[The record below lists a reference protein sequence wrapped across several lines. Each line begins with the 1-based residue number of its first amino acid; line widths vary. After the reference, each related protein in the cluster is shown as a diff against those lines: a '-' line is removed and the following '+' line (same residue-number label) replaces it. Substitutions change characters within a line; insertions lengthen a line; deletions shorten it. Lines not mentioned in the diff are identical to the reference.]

1 MIVAIQRALTQMLS
15 KDFIWVLLRA
25 VGLTLLLYVLL
36 FFGLQWALD
45 AVPTLRWDWANK
57 AVEIV
62 ATLGFVVSAILLLA
76 VVTSLFIGFFLED
89 VAKAVES
96 KYYRDS
102 APSRQQSF
110 LEGLWTALR
119 FTGALILFNLLALP
133 LYFVPIVSLFVFFI
147 LNGYLLGRE
156 YFEIVAYRHLAP
168 KDARGLR
175 RSKAF
180 SVFLAGLVI
189 SVAMII
195 PVFNLVAPLF
205 GTAFM
210 VHIFKRFEDGPMS

>member
-1 MIVAIQRALTQMLS
+1 MIVAIQRALSQMLS
-15 KDFIWVLLRA
+15 RDFVWVLLRA
-25 VGLTLLLYVLL
+25 VGLTLLLYILL
-36 FFGLQWALD
+36 FFGLQAGLD
-45 AVPTLRWDWANK
+45 AVPTLRWGWANK

-62 ATLGFVVSAILLLA
+62 ATLGFVVSAVLLLA

-89 VAKAVES
+89 VAKAVEA
-96 KYYRDS
+96 KYYGAS

-110 LEGLWTALR
+110 REGLWTALR
-119 FTGALILFNLLALP
+119 FTGALILFNILALP
-133 LYFVPIVSLFVFFI
+133 LYFVPVVSLFVFFI

-168 KDARGLR
+168 REARGLR

-210 VHIFKRFEDGPMS
+210 VHIFKRFEDGPVS